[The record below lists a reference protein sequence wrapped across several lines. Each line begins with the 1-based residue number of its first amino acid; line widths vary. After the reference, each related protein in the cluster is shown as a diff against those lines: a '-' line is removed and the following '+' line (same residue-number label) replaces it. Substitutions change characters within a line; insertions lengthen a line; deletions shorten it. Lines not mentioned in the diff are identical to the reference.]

1 MHIILLSGGSGK
13 RLWPLSNEVR
23 SKQFLKVLKN
33 DSLEPESMVQRV
45 FRQIHEAGI
54 ESHIVI
60 AAGRAQ
66 EESLRSQL
74 GYAVDLVLEPDRR
87 DTFPAIALSCAYLFH
102 EKHVGS
108 DEVVV
113 VLPVDVYADLEYFIT
128 LLKMEDAV
136 LSGAGELVLMGIK
149 PDHASEKF
157 GYIVPGSP
165 TNGVYPVSGFREKPN
180 AEVAGQLLAQG
191 AYWNGGVFG
200 FRLGYLMDIVARER
214 DTHSF
219 QELLHD
225 YGSLKKISFDYA
237 VVEKAQSIA
246 MVPYMGKWKDLG
258 TWNTLADE
266 LGHGCMGKGLIAEPT
281 GDTTIIN
288 ELDIP
293 IVALGTGNLV
303 IAASA
308 DGILVTDRE
317 ASTTLKKHM
326 DAMVLAPRYREY
338 LWGSSTV
345 IDSMPRKD
353 GREIVTRRMVMSQ
366 DSFAGPIE
374 LAHEVVWVVVAG
386 TAELGIGSSVRR
398 LQAGDSIVL
407 KEASAY
413 TLKAS
418 TEFIF
423 IEVEGAGE

>member
-23 SKQFLKVLKN
+23 SKQFIKVLKN

-87 DTFPAIALSCAYLFH
+87 DTFPAIALSCAYLAH

-113 VLPVDVYADLEYFIT
+113 VLPVDVYADLGYFTT

-136 LSGAGELVLMGIK
+136 LNGAGDLVLMGIK

-157 GYIVPGSP
+157 GYIVPGLP
-165 TNGVYPVSGFREKPN
+165 ANGVYPVSGFREKPT
-180 AEVAGQLLAQG
+180 AEVAGQLLEQG

-200 FRLGYLMDIVARER
+200 FRLGYLMDIISSER
-214 DTHSF
+214 KAHSF
-219 QELLHD
+219 EELLHD
-225 YGSLKKISFDYA
+225 YSSLQKISFDYA

-246 MVPYMGKWKDLG
+246 MVPYTGKWKDLG
-258 TWNTLADE
+258 TWNALADE
-266 LGHGCMGKGLIAEPT
+266 LGPGCMGKGLIAESS

-293 IVALGTGNLV
+293 VVALGTGNLV

-308 DGILVTDRE
+308 DGILVTDKE

-345 IDSMPRKD
+345 VDSMSRND
-353 GREIVTRRMVMSQ
+353 GGEIITRRMVMSS
-366 DSFAGPIE
+366 DSFA
-374 LAHEVVWVVVAG
+374 
-386 TAELGIGSSVRR
+386 
-398 LQAGDSIVL
+398 
-407 KEASAY
+407 
-413 TLKAS
+413 
-418 TEFIF
+418 
-423 IEVEGAGE
+423 